1 VIAPVWLG
9 LGILAVSGT
18 VVDRQGMPIE
28 GAEACLTT
36 QGQALLCGVTDANG
50 FWRLPDSAA
59 EAVRVTKAG
68 YLPGSSAV
76 VSQAAPIV
84 LDRAAT
90 LLVRVVDGEGK
101 PVEKGTLTLVYASGR
116 KIGPLPFNRAG
127 MRTPSLAPGAVRV
140 TAEAD
145 GFVLAASGSVTL
157 EAGSE
162 HTVVVRMTRR

>member
-1 VIAPVWLG
+1 MGPIWLWMG
-9 LGILAVSGT
+9 VLAITGT
-18 VVDRQGMPIE
+18 VTDRQGVPIE

-36 QGQALLCGVTDANG
+36 QGHPLLCAITDANG
-50 FWRLPDSAA
+50 FWRLPDTAA
-59 EAVRVTKAG
+59 ESVRVVKTG
-68 YLPGSSAV
+68 YLPGTAAA

-90 LLVRVVDGEGK
+90 LLVRVVDASGT

-140 TAEAD
+140 TAEAE
-145 GFVLAASGSVTL
+145 GFDLAAPATVTL
-157 EAGSE
+157 EAGAE
-162 HTVVVRMTRR
+162 HEAVVRMTRR